1 MGRNLQ
7 PRSSLLHKPP
17 LSHLSSSAPYPEAIR
32 ALAERGLQQLAKAR
46 AVRSEVS
53 AQAGAALLCG
63 FAAKGVLMQA
73 QRDPERVISGL
84 QPASP
89 FALRAGLLL
98 RSFTG
103 RW

>member
-1 MGRNLQ
+1 MQ
-7 PRSSLLHKPP
+7 
-17 LSHLSSSAPYPEAIR
+17 LS
-32 ALAERGLQQLAKAR
+32 KAR
-46 AVRSEVS
+46 AARSEVS

-63 FAAKGVLMQA
+63 SAAKGVLMQA
-73 QRDPERVISGL
+73 RRAPERVISGL
-84 QPASP
+84 QPVSP